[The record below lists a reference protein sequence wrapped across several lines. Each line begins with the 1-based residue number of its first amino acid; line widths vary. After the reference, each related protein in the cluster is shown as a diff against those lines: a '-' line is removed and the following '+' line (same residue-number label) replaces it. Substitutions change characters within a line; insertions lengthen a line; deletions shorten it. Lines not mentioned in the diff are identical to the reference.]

1 MHKSGTAHAYLWTC
15 KYFAWAK
22 YEAGCAPSAN
32 VLRNV
37 DLLVCPWRRLA
48 SIKKFL
54 LALGLDFGLCPSSVF
69 VCLVQKMT
77 VLGSLCGQP
86 APRKLAV
93 ASQRRSY
100 LCSCLLGEA
109 FSSLGCAGPAARK
122 HAPLSVRIIAVTGP
136 TASCKCHKI
145 SPTSVCFSS
154 SR

>member
-1 MHKSGTAHAYLWTC
+1 MSKSLVHKSGTADAYLWTC

-22 YEAGCAPSAN
+22 YETGRARSAK

-48 SIKKFL
+48 SIKKV
-54 LALGLDFGLCPSSVF
+54 PSRTWTRLWSLPF
-69 VCLVQKMT
+69 VCLVHKMT
-77 VLGSLCGQP
+77 VLGSLGGQTS
-86 APRKLAV
+86 PRKLA
-93 ASQRRSY
+93 SYRRSY
-100 LCSCLLGEA
+100 LCSCLLGVA
-109 FSSLGCAGPAARK
+109 FSRLGSAGPAARK

-145 SPTSVCFSS
+145 LPTSVCFSS